1 MAEFCRQYGTVRNAG
16 YPYTA
21 RRQGSGHDLDSLIFV
36 VFFCRRFHFARNA
49 PLMEGE
55 ENQPLIASYI
65 FYAAWIRHL

>member
-1 MAEFCRQYGTVRNAG
+1 VGMIF
-16 YPYTA
+16 
-21 RRQGSGHDLDSLIFV
+21 DSLIFV

-65 FYAAWIRHL
+65 FYAACIRHL